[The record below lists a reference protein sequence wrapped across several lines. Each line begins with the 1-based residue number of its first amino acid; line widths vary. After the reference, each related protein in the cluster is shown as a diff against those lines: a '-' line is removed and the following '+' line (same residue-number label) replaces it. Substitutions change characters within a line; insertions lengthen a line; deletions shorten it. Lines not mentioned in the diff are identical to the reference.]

1 MDLNNGRDA
10 VKRDLQ
16 IACKERDGWKPT
28 TKGKITSYTNYNNR
42 DIGSWHLRKLNVV
55 CAGDSLGESQTR
67 WAINVVLRG
76 RNLFWSNYRYSTMSK
91 V

>member
-1 MDLNNGRDA
+1 MQR
-10 VKRDLQ
+10 KRWLEAYNKRED
-16 IACKERDGWKPT
+16 
-28 TKGKITSYTNYNNR
+28 SYTNYNNR

-55 CAGDSLGESQTR
+55 CAGDSLGESHKR
-67 WAINVVLRG
+67 WAINVVPRG